1 MKKSLDNRTDGEL
14 LCRAVAGDSDSFGRL
29 YDRWHST
36 VYRFALRMS
45 GMPALA
51 EDVTQDVFIALLNDG
66 GQYEGRGKF
75 SSYLLSIARHRTLY
89 RLRQERR
96 FTSISQATG
105 DESDDIIDN
114 YDFEQFSLDSRFE
127 VVGNPLSDLTRSEV
141 VAIVRQ
147 AVMALP
153 LRYREVVLLCHL
165 HELSYAETAEITG
178 VTIGTVCS
186 RLYRARDL
194 LAQRLQRLKSGVE
207 SRTGVNSGEGK
218 R

>member
-1 MKKSLDNRTDGEL
+1 M
-14 LCRAVAGDSDSFGRL
+14 
-29 YDRWHST
+29 
-36 VYRFALRMS
+36 
-45 GMPALA
+45 
-51 EDVTQDVFIALLNDG
+51 TQDVFIALLNDG

-194 LAQRLQRLKSGVE
+194 LAERLQRLKSGVE
-207 SRTGVNSGEGK
+207 SRTRVNSGEGK